1 MNHTTPAGFYMYCYA
16 LSLPDALPNGGH
28 ARPDRRPATHRRWT
42 PPASDAA
49 SDGPGSAD
57 DGMHMSHIGPILTAL
72 LSLYALVV
80 CVFLISANRRPHAAL
95 AWMLAFIFAP
105 GPGVVPS
112 ILFCRDRQEFS
123 SGGLVR
129 TGEVEGQVG

>member
-28 ARPDRRPATHRRWT
+28 ARPDSRPANLRRWT

-80 CVFLISANRRPHAAL
+80 CVFLLSANRRPQATL
-95 AWMLAFIFAP
+95 AWLLALIFAL
-105 GPGVVPS
+105 GLCVVAYL
-112 ILFCRDRQEFS
+112 LFGRDRKAFR
-123 SGGLVR
+123 SGGVR
-129 TGEVEGQVG
+129 